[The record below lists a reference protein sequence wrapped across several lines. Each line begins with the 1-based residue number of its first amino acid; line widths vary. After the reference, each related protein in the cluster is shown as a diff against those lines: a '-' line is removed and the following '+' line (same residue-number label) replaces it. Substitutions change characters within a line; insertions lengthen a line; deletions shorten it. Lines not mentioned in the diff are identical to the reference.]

1 MNYWLVKSEP
11 SVYSW
16 TQLEED
22 GKVVWDGVRNFSA
35 RNHLRA
41 MKKGDRVLFYHSNEG
56 MAVMGVAIVSSE
68 AYQDP
73 TDDSS
78 TWSSVDLIPETRFNT
93 PVLLK
98 MIKTDS
104 LLSQMQF
111 VKQSRLS
118 VSAVTS
124 KEFDLI
130 CELGNS
136 SS

>member
-22 GKVVWDGVRNFSA
+22 GNVVWDGVRNFSA